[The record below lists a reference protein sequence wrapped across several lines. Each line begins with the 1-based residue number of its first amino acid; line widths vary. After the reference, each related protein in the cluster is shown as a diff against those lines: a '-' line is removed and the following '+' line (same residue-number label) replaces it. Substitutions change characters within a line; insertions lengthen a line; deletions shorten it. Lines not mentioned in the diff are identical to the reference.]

1 MAKVDKGHFDKDSAY
16 INGLSDGVGMV
27 KTIFE
32 MSIEERMERFGK
44 ANISQIL
51 DEYDFQ
57 QIKDRLE
64 TLKKYYII
72 RGINVDKD
80 GFKKVVVETD
90 RLSFEPDELLINA
103 FLNCHKDKN
112 ITFAVAQT
120 IYVRE

>member
-1 MAKVDKGHFDKDSAY
+1 MAKVEKGHFDKDSAY

-44 ANISQIL
+44 ANISMIL

-57 QIKDRLE
+57 QIKEHLE
-64 TLKKYYII
+64 TLKTYFII
-72 RGINVDKD
+72 RGIRVDDD
-80 GFKKVVVETD
+80 GYKKVVVESD
-90 RLSFEPDELLINA
+90 RLTFRPDEVLINA
-103 FLNCHKDKN
+103 FLNCHKNKN
-112 ITFAVAQT
+112 ISFAAVET